1 MLLRQQAKIINFYIL
16 QRHFKLSFTK
26 SKSLRKQVRRYF
38 FKAKLFNKVDK
49 NVAEFF
55 FFKNFVTLIKVQL
68 NFVYIAVLKQCII
81 YKQYVLFLHFTLKKK
96 F

>member
-1 MLLRQQAKIINFYIL
+1 MLIRQQAKITNFYIL

-49 NVAEFF
+49 NFADKLIFQKIFF
-55 FFKNFVTLIKVQL
+55 INNKYN
-68 NFVYIAVLKQCII
+68 
-81 YKQYVLFLHFTLKKK
+81 
-96 F
+96 